1 MFKGYNTALIT
12 PFKDGKVDEGAFRS
26 HVEWQ
31 IGEGIH
37 GLVPCGT
44 TGESP
49 TLSHEEHMRVTEL
62 CVEIADGRVPVIA
75 GTGSNSTEEA
85 IRLTR
90 HAKEAGAAG
99 ALMVTPYYNK
109 PTQEGMYRHFSAV
122 ADAVDIPIVIYN
134 IPGRSVVDMTVE
146 TMARLAKHANIA
158 GVKDA
163 TADLVR
169 PVLTRLAIGADFC
182 QLTGED
188 ATAVPF
194 VIIRRRARSTS
205 PSSGTS
211 LLPSSASRPQA
222 TSAIT
227 STFPGASLRTSP
239 LVATMASGTW
249 QARANSAWAARWR
262 RSPWT
267 GTATSGRTHWYM
279 RMSSS
284 WLGWPETWTKWVRS
298 EITSTPSPTSW
309 FCNRKIT
316 RSLPGMI
323 REEKMT
329 VSPGSSATWGW
340 SPAAIRASAERGS
353 PWLPVQASR
362 TLSRGSKPA
371 SWSFRKATSL
381 R

>member
-12 PFKDGKVDEGAFRS
+12 PFKDGKVDEEAFRS

-49 TLSHEEHMRVTEL
+49 TLSHEEHMRVVEL
-62 CVEIADGRVPVIA
+62 CIEIADGRVPVIA
-75 GTGSNSTEEA
+75 GTGSNSTDEA
-85 IRLTR
+85 IGLTR

-134 IPGRSVVDMTVE
+134 IPARSVVDMTIE
-146 TMARLAKHANIA
+146 TMARLAKHANIV

-169 PVLTRLAIGADFC
+169 PALTRLAIGADFC
-182 QLTGED
+182 QLSGED

-194 VIIRRRARSTS
+194 FAQGGHGCISVTSNIAPKLCVALFDAWTAGDLSTVAELNDRLMPVHEALFVES
-205 PSSGTS
+205 NPAPVKYAAS
-211 LLPSSASRPQA
+211 LLGMCADEVRAPLCELAEASKTA
-222 TSAIT
+222 VSDA
-227 STFPGASLRTSP
+227 LR
-239 LVATMASGTW
+239 
-249 QARANSAWAARWR
+249 AA
-262 RSPWT
+262 
-267 GTATSGRTHWYM
+267 G
-279 RMSSS
+279 
-284 WLGWPETWTKWVRS
+284 L
-298 EITSTPSPTSW
+298 
-309 FCNRKIT
+309 
-316 RSLPGMI
+316 
-323 REEKMT
+323 
-329 VSPGSSATWGW
+329 
-340 SPAAIRASAERGS
+340 
-353 PWLPVQASR
+353 
-362 TLSRGSKPA
+362 
-371 SWSFRKATSL
+371 L